1 MGYII
6 IFLEVG
12 TAVPS
17 SVAAT
22 AAVVWSR
29 APVVAEMASSSMPSP
44 LALPTR
50 PMFPL
55 PLGLRVMKLIL

>member
-1 MGYII
+1 MVR
-6 IFLEVG
+6 LVVG
-12 TAVPS
+12 VPVS
-17 SVAAT
+17 AT

-29 APVVAEMASSSMPSP
+29 VPVVAETESSSMPSP